1 MRWHGST
8 VQVHAWYG
16 GTRFA
21 HDGRVAKLGKP
32 ASNMALT
39 YQIHSLQTAL
49 PEIKYCYN
57 DKMLAYGPGNMFYRQ
72 TRTVYSHSFSGEQ
85 FYLALILLKVI
96 WVEAIF
102 FDNFFF
108 VNFCWK
114 IENWRDFVY
123 WTLKSSHLI
132 MVNNDK
138 NGVFKNTHFLLA
150 HSGIN
155 RMKAF

>member
-8 VQVHAWYG
+8 VKVHAGYG
-16 GTRFA
+16 GTRGA

-39 YQIHSLQTAL
+39 YQIHSLLTAF
-49 PEIKYCYN
+49 PEIKYYYN
-57 DKMLAYGPGNMFYRQ
+57 NKILTYGPGNMFYRP
-72 TRTVYSHSFSGEQ
+72 TRTVYSHLFSGEQ
-85 FYLALILLKVI
+85 FYLVLILSKVI

-108 VNFCWK
+108 VNFFWK
-114 IENWRDFVY
+114 IEIWWDFVY
-123 WTLKSSHLI
+123 WTLKSSHPI
-132 MVNNDK
+132 MANNDK
-138 NGVFKNTHFLLA
+138 NGVFKNNPFLLA
-150 HSGIN
+150 YSGIY